1 MLHLRILLFLL
12 IPGLVFGQI
21 PGYKFGIA
29 DSSSTEG
36 YYFMSLFQMRKK
48 ATKTLSTQVIFNGKG
63 ELIYFRGGYAVSDFK
78 VQPDGRMSYFCGD
91 KFYLT
96 DGNFNITDSV
106 SCVNGIET
114 DPHDFQVLPDGHYLL
129 LGMESETCDLSAKK
143 VFLQKDAP
151 GSRNAKVKYHVVQ
164 ELDQKKKL
172 VYEWRA
178 KPFFS
183 FDDISLVY
191 LQDTAQVDVTHFNS
205 VELMPDGNFLISA
218 RYTNE
223 LIKVNKRSGTI
234 SWRMGGKHN
243 QFQFIND
250 SLPFLGQHDARILPN
265 GHLTLFDNGYAGDHA
280 RHNARAL
287 EYIID
292 EKAMTAT
299 LAWSYTY
306 PLRLVSEAAGNMQRL
321 SNGNTMIGYGKV
333 QFMTPNLTCTMVDP
347 AGKTLSLLTCTDTLG
362 SYRAFFYPT
371 LPFRLQQPS
380 IRLVKKKDGI
390 SLETV
395 KAWPGYYWA
404 GSEHTRSIS
413 IRQPGTYY
421 AYVSVGQGG
430 FLRSNAI
437 TVTQEMLR
445 KTSKNR

>member
-1 MLHLRILLFLL
+1 
-12 IPGLVFGQI
+12 
-21 PGYKFGIA
+21 
-29 DSSSTEG
+29 
-36 YYFMSLFQMRKK
+36 
-48 ATKTLSTQVIFNGKG
+48 
-63 ELIYFRGGYAVSDFK
+63 
-78 VQPDGRMSYFCGD
+78 
-91 KFYLT
+91 
-96 DGNFNITDSV
+96 
-106 SCVNGIET
+106 
-114 DPHDFQVLPDGHYLL
+114 
-129 LGMESETCDLSAKK
+129 MESETCDLSAKK